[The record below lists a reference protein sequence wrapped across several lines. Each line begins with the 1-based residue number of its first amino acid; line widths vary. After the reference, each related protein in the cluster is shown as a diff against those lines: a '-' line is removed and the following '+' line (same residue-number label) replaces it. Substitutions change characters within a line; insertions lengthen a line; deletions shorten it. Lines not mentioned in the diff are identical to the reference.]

1 MASPR
6 GEAAEERWLEAA
18 IARSLGDAAEEAAH
32 EAELLDV
39 GPPGWAK
46 PDAEPTIDSASQDDP
61 EVRGGRRAARA
72 IKLWSAPHCE
82 RPARIARDPRRIAR
96 DPRARRTPAIHRVI
110 QNVPRRLHTR
120 KKHRAMSR
128 GTKV

>member
-18 IARSLGDAAEEAAH
+18 AIARSLDDAAEEAAH
-32 EAELLDV
+32 EAKLLDV

-72 IKLWSAPHCE
+72 IKLWSAQHCE

-96 DPRARRTPAIHRVI
+96 QRGLAETTAGRLRSKSTLGRPR
-110 QNVPRRLHTR
+110 
-120 KKHRAMSR
+120 
-128 GTKV
+128 